1 MISTPIAEGGLCIL
15 FLMTGIKYC
24 RISLM
29 ALKLTFMNLKI
40 KIELKLKDIYI
51 LCFMFLIHLII

>member
-24 RISLM
+24 SISLM

-40 KIELKLKDIYI
+40 KIELKLKEIYI
-51 LCFMFLIHLII
+51 NLNIR